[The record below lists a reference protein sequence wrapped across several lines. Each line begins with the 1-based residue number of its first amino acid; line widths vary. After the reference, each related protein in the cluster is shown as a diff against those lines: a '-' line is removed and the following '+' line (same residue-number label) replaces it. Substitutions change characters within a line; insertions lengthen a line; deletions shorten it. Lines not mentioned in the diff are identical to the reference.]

1 MQQAYILT
9 IDGSIPSWRTPYLGE
24 TMAYTTRK
32 VEVTKGKHKGKQG
45 YFRQA
50 ENGNEVLVLD
60 DGTILTGATVLNTKT
75 CD

>member
-1 MQQAYILT
+1 
-9 IDGSIPSWRTPYLGE
+9 
-24 TMAYTTRK
+24 MAYTTRK